1 MGVPAG
7 TAIVIVAGLV
17 LGMGGSQGEADLTPS
32 SAALGGQSP
41 YAAGLDRA
49 RTAPG
54 VLGVEPG
61 ISPAVSP
68 GVAVKVAGPTNCP
81 RRPKRSTCRFSYST
95 SRPDPL
101 PPAPSRWWWL
111 APRVVSMP
119 GPPWVVVECQGGTC
133 RLSRLHIGD
142 TLRRRVP

>member
-1 MGVPAG
+1 
-7 TAIVIVAGLV
+7 VIVAGLV
-17 LGMGGSQGEADLTPS
+17 LGMGGSGGEADLTPS

-41 YAAGLDRA
+41 YAVGLDRA
-49 RTAPG
+49 RTARG
-54 VLGVEPG
+54 VSPGVEPG
-61 ISPAVSP
+61 VSP
-68 GVAVKVAGPTNCP
+68 GVAVKVAGPTDCP

-95 SRPDPL
+95 SRSDPL

-119 GPPWVVVECQGGTC
+119 RPSWVVVECLGGTC

>member
-1 MGVPAG
+1 MGAPAG
-7 TAIVIVAGLV
+7 PVIVIVAGLV
-17 LGMGGSQGEADLTPS
+17 LGMGGSEGEADLTPS
-32 SAALGGQSP
+32 SAAVGGQSP

-49 RTAPG
+49 RTARG
-54 VLGVEPG
+54 VSPGVEPG
-61 ISPAVSP
+61 VSP
-68 GVAVKVAGPTNCP
+68 GVAVKVAGPTDCP
-81 RRPKRSTCRFSYST
+81 RRPKRSACRFSYST
-95 SRPDPL
+95 SRPDSL
-101 PPAPSRWWWL
+101 PAEPSRWWWL

>member
-32 SAALGGQSP
+32 SAAVGGQSP
-41 YAAGLDRA
+41 NAAGLGRA

-61 ISPAVSP
+61 ISPGVSP
-68 GVAVKVAGPTNCP
+68 GVAVKVDGPTDCP

-133 RLSRLHIGD
+133 RLSRLPVGD
-142 TLRRRVP
+142 TLRGRIP